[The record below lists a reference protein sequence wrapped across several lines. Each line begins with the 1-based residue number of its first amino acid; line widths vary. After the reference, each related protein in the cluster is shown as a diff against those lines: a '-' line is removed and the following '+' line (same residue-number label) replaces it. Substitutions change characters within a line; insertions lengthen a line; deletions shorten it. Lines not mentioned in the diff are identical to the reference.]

1 MYLESRSPAFRP
13 RRTHRL
19 LHLVTL
25 ALAANLFAGCYA
37 FVPTDFSAPEPGRT
51 LRVDV
56 SDSGRQA
63 LISRFGP
70 GVEEVHGMALATSR
84 DSMSLLVQSIQSRQG
99 SSAVDAQPVG
109 LTPIDVSGV
118 YERRLSRTRSLLLG
132 AGVAVAAFL
141 LVDQFANDGRQYTGD
156 DVDPPGP
163 VSIRLPFGFSS
174 GAVFQR

>member
-1 MYLESRSPAFRP
+1 MSLDRRGLAIRP
-13 RRTHRL
+13 RCLHRRL
-19 LHLVTL
+19 RLFTL

-37 FVPTDFSAPEPGRT
+37 YVPTDFSAPEAGRDV
-51 LRVDV
+51 RVDM

-63 LISRFGP
+63 LITRFGP
-70 GVEEVHGMALATSR
+70 GVQEIQGMALAVSR
-84 DSMSLLVQSIQSRQG
+84 DSMSVLVQSIQSRLG
-99 SSAVDAQPVG
+99 STAVDGQPVG
-109 LTPIDVSGV
+109 LTPIDVTGV

-163 VSIRLPFGFSS
+163 ALIRLPLSGGA